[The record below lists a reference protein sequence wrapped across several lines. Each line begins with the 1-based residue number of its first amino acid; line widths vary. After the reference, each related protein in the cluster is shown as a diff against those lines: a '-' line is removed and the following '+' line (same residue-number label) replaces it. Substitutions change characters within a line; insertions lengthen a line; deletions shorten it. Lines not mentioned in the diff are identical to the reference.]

1 MKFEI
6 KHRWS
11 DKVLFSAETETFK
24 ATVELAV
31 KSEAN
36 LTRADLTEAYLA
48 GANLRVIKHD
58 LWGVLLHALPEV
70 QGLRDALVAGKVNGN
85 VYKGECA
92 CLCGTIANLRHVT
105 YEELPGIKPDSS
117 SPAER
122 WFMGISEG
130 DTPETNQVSKLTVE
144 WIDEFMSLI
153 KK

>member
-11 DKVLFSAETETFK
+11 DKVLFSAETETLK

-31 KSEAN
+31 KSGTNLAGAD
-36 LTRADLTEAYLA
+36 LTRAK
-48 GANLRVIKHD
+48 LRVIKHD
-58 LWGVLLHALPEV
+58 VWGVLLHAIPEV
-70 QGLRDALVAGKVNGN
+70 QGLRDALVAGKVDGK
-85 VYKGECA
+85 VYEGECA

-122 WFMGISEG
+122 WFMGIAEG

-144 WIDEFMSLI
+144 WIDDFMSLI